1 MRAKGDRGSSES
13 DIARS
18 YSECRRTTSRSL
30 RVNRMRVHD
39 CLGLAGSPRAP
50 QGDAYG
56 TQRGSGVSVLTRMT
70 GALTPDEALTLIS
83 TANAARMR
91 TSVHHCAPDTHGT
104 KDA

>member
-1 MRAKGDRGSSES
+1 MPEDDIEIAACKRYASSRLF
-13 DIARS
+13 RS
-18 YSECRRTTSRSL
+18 SWVT
-30 RVNRMRVHD
+30 
-39 CLGLAGSPRAP
+39 RAP

-91 TSVHHCAPDTHGT
+91 TSVHHCPPDTHGT